1 MTPRRARAE
10 GWPSAGG
17 GERAR
22 GEKDKCHD
30 DNDGGAEAE
39 AVATTGLC
47 ENIIKQHR
55 SYFYFA
61 PANIVVGLSVL
72 AFGNIIT
79 TVSIARPC
87 VRQLRIRVLNR
98 KLVESRFFYPLAFVR
113 HRRLCLR
120 NDGTPRRCCRTSA
133 RGDGT
138 RRSLCTRCRRRQ
150 PVRSV

>member
-1 MTPRRARAE
+1 MTPRLARAE
-10 GWPSAGG
+10 GWPSVGG

-79 TVSIARPC
+79 TVSIARPR

-98 KLVESRFFYPLAFVR
+98 KLVESRFFL
-113 HRRLCLR
+113 
-120 NDGTPRRCCRTSA
+120 SA
-133 RGDGT
+133 RVCSSSSSVSAK
-138 RRSLCTRCRRRQ
+138 RRHAETML
-150 PVRSV
+150 PYVRAR